1 MRFFLARGW
10 MRLYHDVLVGSDS
23 TAAVRAQ
30 EEVKVREVGEDT
42 IWPVCT
48 VAVLWQVAG
57 DTTQQ
62 TARPKV
68 PKLVTDSGLGAQSTG
83 NRGMVSNKVGARLK
97 LGAHS

>member
-1 MRFFLARGW
+1 MARVHRGST
-10 MRLYHDVLVGSDS
+10 VVGG
-23 TAAVRAQ
+23 R
-30 EEVKVREVGEDT
+30 
-42 IWPVCT
+42 
-48 VAVLWQVAG
+48 